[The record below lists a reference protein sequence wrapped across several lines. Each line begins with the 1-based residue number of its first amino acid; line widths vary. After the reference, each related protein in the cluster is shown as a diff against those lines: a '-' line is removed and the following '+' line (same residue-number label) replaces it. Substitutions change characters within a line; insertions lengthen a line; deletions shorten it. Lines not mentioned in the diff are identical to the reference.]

1 MKSSENNIKKLDSAF
16 DSLFNNHE
24 IDYDIEAKVIAS
36 KLLSEIAEIADK
48 KDMNRKTIAE
58 LIGTSA
64 SYLTQLYRGNK
75 LLNFVT
81 LAKLKD
87 KLDLS
92 IEIKI
97 KENKYDSLDVDYNYQ
112 NLTTNI
118 SHGVKETSW
127 SVFKNLSSDSNNQDA
142 FTGGQETKLKIIKQ
156 QLTA

>member
-1 MKSSENNIKKLDSAF
+1 MKSSEKNIQNLETAF
-16 DSLFNNHE
+16 DSIFDNQE

-36 KLLSEIAEIADK
+36 KLLSEISEITDK
-48 KDMNRKTIAE
+48 NNLNRKMIAE

-87 KLDLS
+87 KLNLS
-92 IEIKI
+92 VEIKI
-97 KENKYDSLDVDYNYQ
+97 KENGYDNLDTDFNYQ
-112 NLTTNI
+112 NLTTDI
-118 SHGVKETSW
+118 EYGVKNTSW
-127 SVFKNLSSDSNNQDA
+127 SIFKNLNPDNQEA
-142 FTGGQETKLKIIKQ
+142 FTGGQKTSLKIIKQ

>member
-1 MKSSENNIKKLDSAF
+1 MKSSEKNIQNLETAF
-16 DSLFNNHE
+16 DSIFNNQE

-36 KLLSEIAEIADK
+36 KLLSEISEITDK
-48 KDMNRKTIAE
+48 NNLNRKMIAE

-87 KLDLS
+87 KLNLS
-92 IEIKI
+92 VEIKI
-97 KENKYDSLDVDYNYQ
+97 KENGYDNLDTDFNYQ
-112 NLTTNI
+112 NLTTDI
-118 SHGVKETSW
+118 EYGVKNTSW
-127 SVFKNLSSDSNNQDA
+127 SIFKNLNPDNQEA
-142 FTGGQETKLKIIKQ
+142 FTGGQKTSLKIIKQ

>member
-1 MKSSENNIKKLDSAF
+1 MKSSEKNIQNLDSAF
-16 DSLFNNHE
+16 DSLFDNHE

-36 KLLSEIAEIADK
+36 KVLSQISEIAEK
-48 KDMNRKTIAE
+48 KHMNRKTIAE

-87 KLDLS
+87 KLNLN

-97 KENKYDSLDVDYNYQ
+97 KENSYDNLDIDFNYQ
-112 NLTTNI
+112 NLTTDI
-118 SHGVKETSW
+118 KHGNKKTNW
-127 SVFKNLSSDSNNQDA
+127 GIYKNLNPNNQEA
-142 FTGGQETKLKIIKQ
+142 FIGESKAPMRITKK

>member
-1 MKSSENNIKKLDSAF
+1 MKSSEKNIQNLETAF
-16 DSLFNNHE
+16 DSIFNNQE
-24 IDYDIEAKVIAS
+24 IDYDIEARIIAS
-36 KLLSEIAEIADK
+36 KLLSEISEITDK
-48 KDMNRKTIAE
+48 NNLNRKTIAE

-87 KLDLS
+87 KLNLS

-97 KENKYDSLDVDYNYQ
+97 KENGYDNLDTDFNYQ
-112 NLTTNI
+112 NLTTDI
-118 SHGVKETSW
+118 EHGVKNTSW
-127 SVFKNLSSDSNNQDA
+127 SIFKNLNPDNQEA
-142 FTGGQETKLKIIKQ
+142 FTGGQKTSLKIIKQ

>member
-1 MKSSENNIKKLDSAF
+1 MKSSENNIQNLDLAF
-16 DSLFNNHE
+16 DSLFNE
-24 IDYDIEAKVIAS
+24 KEVDYDIEAKVIAS

-48 KDMNRKTIAE
+48 NNMNRKTIAE

-87 KLDLS
+87 KLNLN

-97 KENKYDSLDVDYNYQ
+97 SENNYDNSDSDFNYQ
-112 NLTTNI
+112 NLRTTINN
-118 SHGVKETSW
+118 SDKRTNW
-127 SVFKNLSSDSNNQDA
+127 SIFKNLKPDSEEV
-142 FTGGQETKLKIIKQ
+142 FTGGPKSSMKIIKQ